1 MDPIAHP
8 EQPKLTAVE
17 LENFPGLEGC
27 VRFELDDTR
36 TVLVGKNGAG
46 KSLVVEALARIPWF
60 AKFLEPGTQT
70 TRFRCEVARSGLPML
85 AYEYRKGIVER
96 VERGL
101 VSDVSEW
108 FERCWELGGE
118 ELWRVEDSSLCIRG
132 KLEMP
137 MPPASGLLHVG
148 ERPFSRVADQ
158 ARAIYRMLS
167 GMHFVPAGFPRGGEG
182 EPRHALLLPIPSSHS
197 SPSPPTPPMGRLA
210 KLALWILQ
218 KQEHDQSRYDE
229 FVDILRV
236 LEVAREVKVATY
248 TAHIPNSPDFAAV
261 LLDGVNLGLHADGTL
276 RVVEIVAQ
284 MLQSDITCLLVEEPE
299 LGLHPGMLAKL
310 LHMMTSYALDRQ
322 IVVTTHSPQV
332 VNWVAPSQLRIVE
345 RRDSSTHISSIAE
358 AQLPRVTRYLAD
370 EGTLADF
377 LYGFES
383 D

>member
-8 EQPKLTAVE
+8 EQPKLAAVE

-27 VRFELDDTR
+27 IRFELDDTR

-60 AKFLEPGTQT
+60 AKFLEPGMQT
-70 TRFRCEVARSGLPML
+70 TRFRCEVARPGLPAL

-118 ELWRVEDSSLCIRG
+118 EVWRVEDSSLYIRG
-132 KLEMP
+132 ELAMP
-137 MPPASGLLHVG
+137 LPPFSGLLDLG
-148 ERPFSRVADQ
+148 ERPFTKVSEQ
-158 ARAIYRMLS
+158 ARLIYRMFAGIYLA
-167 GMHFVPAGFPRGGEG
+167 PAGLPRGGEG
-182 EPRHALLLPIPSSHS
+182 EPRHPVLLPRPSAHS
-197 SPSPPTPPMGRLA
+197 NPSPPTQPLGRLA
-210 KLALWILQ
+210 KLVLWILQ
-218 KQEHDQSRYDE
+218 QQATSTQYEE

-236 LEVAREVKVATY
+236 LGVAREIAVETY
-248 TAHIPNSPDFAAV
+248 TGRSTNSPDFAAV

-284 MLQSDITCLLVEEPE
+284 MLQKDITCLLVEEPE
-299 LGLHPGMLAKL
+299 SGLHPGMLARL
-310 LHMMTSYALDRQ
+310 LDMMTSYSLDRQ
-322 IVVTTHSPQV
+322 IIVTTHSPQV
-332 VNWVAPSQLRIVE
+332 VNWVAPSQVRIVE
-345 RRDSSTHISSIAE
+345 RRDGSTHIGSIAE
-358 AQLPRVTRYLAD
+358 SQLPRVARYLAD